1 MRQLHAKYSVPR
13 WFAVTKRVTRDHAKP
28 LGLKFICFKTW
39 VLGQRLFCWSA
50 MENTFPPM
58 QLSSAFASQK
68 SPRPFDLD
76 FSAPNSG
83 HRISGSAILLF
94 PLVLEKETRAPSPL
108 PFCTGLPPEKQSDK
122 SQVFIQ
128 HHVPRVGSRVA
139 SLLLDNLRPK
149 AEKSNIKLATV
160 DIAEFKLPVF
170 DENVIPATVPAKAS
184 FAHDHTKAWS
194 SEMEKYDGY
203 IVLSP
208 EYNFGP
214 PGGLKNAIDYLY
226 NEIKGKP
233 VLIVTYGAK
242 GGIFASEMLDKIF
255 SGMGLQVCATRPSL
269 PFQGP
274 DIASAM
280 SEGILADATRQAW
293 DQGRMTEIF
302 KGFTELEQA
311 LKANSA

>member
-1 MRQLHAKYSVPR
+1 MVSIPKTVALVIGS
-13 WFAVTKRVTRDHAKP
+13 TR
-28 LGLKFICFKTW
+28 
-39 VLGQRLFCWSA
+39 
-50 MENTFPPM
+50 
-58 QLSSAFASQK
+58 
-68 SPRPFDLD
+68 
-76 FSAPNSG
+76 
-83 HRISGSAILLF
+83 
-94 PLVLEKETRAPSPL
+94 
-108 PFCTGLPPEKQSDK
+108 
-122 SQVFIQ
+122 
-128 HHVPRVGSRVA
+128 VPRVGSRVA